1 MPRRII
7 LHAGFHKTGTSSI
20 QATLRENRIALKKYA
35 ALRLRWH
42 MQELVSATRGYS
54 TWRDPL
60 TLIKAQDRFEKLMDG
75 LPGMPRRTL
84 IISDEELA
92 GHLPG
97 RGDLADY
104 SAAPVLLY
112 AFWEIMTKRYPE
124 AEIMLYLSTRAPET
138 WLKSAHWEHVKSSNM
153 TMDME
158 AFHERYHAASNLEGM
173 VSEIASRVPCPVH
186 HTALEDCRDLP
197 LGPADP
203 LLDLCDL
210 PLSLRS
216 ELVAPPPMNT
226 RLSDDILNA
235 MIAANKANPTSSA
248 RKAAKAAILAEARAS

>member
-20 QATLRENRIALKKYA
+20 QAMLRENRVALKAHA

-42 MQELVSATRGYS
+42 MQDLISATRGYS

-60 TLIKAQDRFEKLMDG
+60 TLIKVQDRFETLMND

-84 IISDEELA
+84 IISAEELA

-97 RGDLADY
+97 RGDLDDY

-112 AFWEIMTKRYPE
+112 AFWEIMTKRYPA
-124 AEIMLYLSTRAPET
+124 AEIMLYLSTRAPDA
-138 WLKSAHWEHVKSSNM
+138 WLKSAHWEHVKASNM
-153 TMDME
+153 TMDVDT
-158 AFHERYHAASNLEGM
+158 FCDRYHMAADLDGM
-173 VSEIASRVPCPVH
+173 VTEIASRVPCPVH

-210 PLSLRS
+210 PLSLRA
-216 ELVAPPPMNT
+216 ELVAPPAANQ
-226 RLSDDILNA
+226 RLGDDVLAA
-235 MIAANKANPTSSA
+235 MIEANKAHPTPDA
-248 RKAAKAAILAEARAS
+248 RNAAKAAILAEARTA

>member
-20 QATLRENRIALKKYA
+20 QATLRENRVALKKHA

-42 MQELVSATRGYS
+42 MQDLISATRGYS

-60 TLIKAQDRFEKLMDG
+60 TLIKAQDRFETVMNE

-84 IISDEELA
+84 IISAEELS

-97 RGDLADY
+97 RGDLDDY

-112 AFWEIMTKRYPE
+112 TFWEIMTKRYPE
-124 AEIMLYLSTRAPET
+124 AEILLYLSTRAPDA
-138 WLKSAHWEHVKSSNM
+138 WLKSAHWEHVKASNM
-153 TMDME
+153 TMDAD
-158 AFHERYHAASNLEGM
+158 AFCERYHAAANLEGM
-173 VSEIASRVPCPVH
+173 VADIASRVPCPVH

-203 LLDLCDL
+203 LLDLCEL
-210 PLSLRS
+210 PLSLRA
-216 ELVAPPPMNT
+216 ELVAPPPANM
-226 RLSDDILNA
+226 RLGDDVLDA
-235 MIAANKANPTSSA
+235 MIEANKNHKTPDA
-248 RKAAKAAILAEARAS
+248 RNAAKAAILAEARQ